1 MRISTALVSAVVG
14 ALAASALPL
23 QDPTAANPQIAFS
36 ADSSTRSAAS
46 IPAVAAAIAA
56 LDPSHAAQLQAHIAS
71 LAEPVRVK
79 IAEDQEPLA
88 ITEGQKALLTLAG
101 IRFVDVTNERSFV
114 TTTDQEVFPS
124 KLSYSQ
130 KALKPLFDRLD
141 LDNMHKFLSSFTAF
155 RTRYY
160 RSETGAQSQKFLL
173 GQIEQ
178 IAASNKHVNV
188 SVREFKHNWG
198 QNSIV
203 ARFEPDEAS
212 LKGNSTGG
220 IVILGAH
227 QDSTNLLPF
236 LAAPGADDDASG
248 TTSILSAFKALVESG
263 FQPTDSPVEFHFYS
277 AEEGGLLASQAM
289 AQDYAARGVRVRSML
304 QMDMTAYVKP
314 GTEPTI
320 GIIQDFVSPDFTA
333 YLTTVVKEYASIK
346 PVETKCGY
354 ACSDHASWS
363 KVGVPSGF
371 TIESTFEDSDH
382 NIHSTRDTIDQ
393 EGYSLEHVAEF
404 AKVAIALAVE
414 LGGGSSVVA

>member
-1 MRISTALVSAVVG
+1 M
-14 ALAASALPL
+14 
-23 QDPTAANPQIAFS
+23 
-36 ADSSTRSAAS
+36 
-46 IPAVAAAIAA
+46 
-56 LDPSHAAQLQAHIAS
+56 
-71 LAEPVRVK
+71 
-79 IAEDQEPLA
+79 
-88 ITEGQKALLTLAG
+88 
-101 IRFVDVTNERSFV
+101 
-114 TTTDQEVFPS
+114 FPS

-188 SVREFKHNWG
+188 SVREFKHSWG

-227 QDSTNLLPF
+227 QGELLGGFSQLPHGMISCQNLPADSTNLLPF

-263 FQPTDSPVEFHFYS
+263 FRPTDSPVEFHFYS

-304 QMDMTAYVKP
+304 QMDMTAVSCLGRMSAISAP
-314 GTEPTI
+314 AVVSRG
-320 GIIQDFVSPDFTA
+320 FV
-333 YLTTVVKEYASIK
+333 
-346 PVETKCGY
+346 
-354 ACSDHASWS
+354 
-363 KVGVPSGF
+363 
-371 TIESTFEDSDH
+371 
-382 NIHSTRDTIDQ
+382 IDLRLL
-393 EGYSLEHVAEF
+393 Y
-404 AKVAIALAVE
+404 
-414 LGGGSSVVA
+414 